1 MNEFALLVIRVNVTG
16 AMLSSCVKVSLF
28 LRSRIGQPVGLDQ
41 PSHNVALGRE
51 HVKCKPVA
59 RQGNNSTRD

>member
-1 MNEFALLVIRVNVTG
+1 MNVTG

-28 LRSRIGQPVGLDQ
+28 LRSQPVGLDQ

-51 HVKCKPVA
+51 HVKCQPGA
-59 RQGNNSTRD
+59 RQGNNSNRD